1 MMIAMVSGP
10 RTPRVDS
17 MGASSDGRYDA
28 HREPSVPHSRT
39 LSGQRGKIA
48 EGCHMAV
55 IRSPTWVGPML

>member
-17 MGASSDGRYDA
+17 SADA
-28 HREPSVPHSRT
+28 PNHVP
-39 LSGQRGKIA
+39 L
-48 EGCHMAV
+48 AV